1 MKQFLTSVF
10 FSILLNFCQAQFK
23 VAILDFE
30 NTSGKFE
37 YDALGKAISSML
49 ITDLKNNIHP
59 KKADFFE
66 RIQINKLLE
75 EQKLQKS
82 KDFDPKTAV
91 NFGKLSGVNYV
102 FVGSV
107 FVINNNC
114 NITSKLIDVQTS
126 KIILTKDVSGNIE
139 AIMQLKTQLAELL
152 AQQLNSP
159 IVLDPSY
166 KLQATPVSTL
176 NQYGKILTAIDQGD
190 TEKAEKLRS
199 VFEESEPSFKYFKDI
214 KDEIDE
220 LKKQVEKN
228 TADIEV
234 LNKSGGR
241 IVNATKID
249 ELILNITNPIS
260 KYEERKNYMLQIL
273 EHETTETAKI
283 ISSFNNICNQP
294 SGIELLMSFD
304 NKTGKA
310 TEKTLNLYEKD
321 LDFITIIFDNKNLNK
336 ISVSNYIFYYLR
348 VVADFS
354 KKGKGL
360 SNEIIVRSKK
370 IATKLLEFNENNRVP
385 DYDYNTF
392 GGELMYSFRFE
403 KDIDISVQHLINI
416 LN

>member
-1 MKQFLTSVF
+1 MKQFLTSIF
-10 FSILLNFCQAQFK
+10 FLVLLNFCQAQFK

-30 NTSGKFE
+30 NTSGKSE
-37 YDALGKAISSML
+37 YDAFGKAISSML

-66 RIQINKLLE
+66 RSQLNKLLD

-82 KDFDPKTAV
+82 KNFDSKTAV
-91 NFGKLSGVNYV
+91 EFGKLSGVNYV

-166 KLQATPVSTL
+166 KLSATPVSTL

-190 TEKAEKLRS
+190 AEKAEKLRS

-249 ELILNITNPIS
+249 ELINNITNPNS
-260 KYEERKNYMLQIL
+260 NYEDRKKYMLLIL
-273 EHETTETAKI
+273 EHETTETGKI

-294 SGIELLMSFD
+294 SGIELLMSFNMND
-304 NKTGKA
+304 GKA
-310 TEKTLNLYEKD
+310 TEKTLKLYEND
-321 LDFITIIFDNKNLNK
+321 LDFIATVFANENLNK
-336 ISVSNYIFYYLR
+336 NTVSNYIFYYLR
-348 VVADFS
+348 VVADFA
-354 KKGKGL
+354 KKDKGL
-360 SNEIIVRSKK
+360 SNDIKIKSKK
-370 IATKLLEFNENNRVP
+370 LATTLLKYNQDNSIP
-385 DYDYNTF
+385 KYDYNTF
-392 GGELMYSFRFE
+392 GGDLMYSFRFE
-403 KDIDISVQHLINI
+403 NDKDLNVQHLIDL